1 MKIARNTD
9 ANCTI
14 AQITSPS
21 GRYIQFSYDSSYRV
35 KTATDN
41 IGRQVQYS
49 YDASGRL
56 QTVIDANNGTWTY
69 GYDSL
74 NRMTTIQDPRLI
86 TYLTNVYDSG
96 GRVYQQ
102 YLADGTSFYQF
113 NWTPTSN
120 TQNVTFTAN
129 SGSGGPPSYSVLN
142 FRNCSTCSEGFQPLI
157 SQVDVI
163 DPRGYDRRVIFN
175 QYGYPSSDTLAY
187 GKPEQETTTFA
198 YTPDNLIA
206 SATDQLSRV
215 TTFGYDVEGNTTSVT
230 QLSGTSNAITTTAEY
245 DSIFSQPILITDPL
259 GNKTTLSYD
268 TYGNVTT
275 VSDPLG
281 HQMSFAY
288 NGMGL
293 PVSFTDA
300 LQHTTQFSYDFAD
313 LVSETDPLL
322 NTTSMFRDGAGRVVT
337 VSDPLGNTTKYQYSP
352 LNQITQITGA
362 LQGVTTF
369 TYDGNGNLKTILDAR
384 QQGTNNKTVY
394 TYDNFDHLQTRT
406 DPLTRQETYVF
417 DQLGN
422 LGSFTDRRGKVTT
435 YQYDGINRR
444 TFSGYG
450 TLPGPTYESTVNDS
464 YDGGNRL
471 SKVVDSTSGTITP
484 VFDGLD
490 RLTSETTP
498 QGSVA
503 YQYDNDSNLKT
514 VTVTG
519 QSAINYYYDNANRL
533 YKVIQGSASTLINYD
548 NANRRSS
555 LTLPNGIV
563 LTYGYDND
571 SRVNSM
577 SYQLGTT
584 AVGSLTYQYDS
595 DGRRTQVGG
604 SLAATGFPTVASSAT
619 YDVANEL
626 TKWSGTTVSYDANGN
641 IQNDGIATY
650 SWNARN
656 QLIGR
661 AATTFQYDS
670 FGRRNLNAAGN
681 GLLYEGWDVTQE
693 LSGSTP
699 IANRV
704 LGGVDE
710 FFSRTDSSGAYSP
723 VTDALGSALALTNSS
738 GNITTQYGYDPF
750 GNTTNYGATSS
761 NVFQYAGREND
772 GNGLYYYRARYYSP
786 TFGRFIS
793 EDPIGFKGGINFYA
807 YARDNPINFADPSGR
822 VTANL
827 GGAGNCTFWGIS
839 FGFSAGFVVDSQG
852 NVGAYQTPVSVGGGA
867 GSGCSF
873 GLSGGGSTAHTIC
886 DFGGPF
892 VEYSANAGLGAGAGA
907 SGYTGSNSDGTPIL
921 GGSVTA
927 GIGGGADAS
936 IAGTVTSVTP
946 LAGRKTSCPNVIPPI
961 PIGIPQP
968 GPWRGDV
975 PTMNPNPED
984 PTFPLPPN
992 PFGGV

>member
-21 GRYIQFSYDSSYRV
+21 GRYVQFTYDSSYRV

-41 IGRQVQYS
+41 IGREVQYS

-74 NRMTTIQDPRLI
+74 NRMTTVQDPRLI

-175 QYGYPSSDTLAY
+175 QYGYPSSDTMAY

-198 YTPDNLIA
+198 YTPDNLI
-206 SATDQLSRV
+206 SSVTDQLGRV
-215 TTFGYDVEGNTTSVT
+215 TAYGYDVQGNTTSLT
-230 QLSGTSNAITTTAEY
+230 QLSGTSNAITTTVEY
-245 DSIFSQPILITDPL
+245 DSIFSQPIFITDPL
-259 GNKTTLSYD
+259 GNKTTISYD
-268 TYGNVTT
+268 TYGNATT
-275 VSDPLG
+275 LTDPLG

-288 NGMGL
+288 NGIGL

-322 NTTSMFRDGAGRVVT
+322 NKTSVFRDGAGRVVT
-337 VSDPLGNTTKYQYSP
+337 VTDPLGNTTKYQYSP
-352 LNQITQITGA
+352 LNQITQITDP
-362 LQGVTTF
+362 LQGVTTL
-369 TYDGNGNLKTILDAR
+369 TYDGNGNLKTVLDAR
-384 QQGTNNKTVY
+384 QQGTNNKTTY
-394 TYDNFDHLQTRT
+394 TYDNFDHLQTHT
-406 DPLTRQETYVF
+406 DPLMRQETYVL

-422 LGSFTDRRGKVTT
+422 LTSCTDRRGKVTT
-435 YQYDGINRR
+435 YQYDGISRR
-444 TFSGYG
+444 SFAGYG
-450 TLPGPTYESTVNDS
+450 TLPGPTYESTITYT

-498 QGSVA
+498 QGSVS

-514 VTVTG
+514 ATVTG
-519 QSAINYYYDNANRL
+519 QSTVNYYYDNANRL
-533 YKVIQGSASTLINYD
+533 YKVSQGSASTLINYD
-548 NANRRSS
+548 NANRRST

-563 LTYGYDND
+563 LTYGYDGD

-584 AVGSLTYQYDS
+584 SVGSLTYQYDTA
-595 DGRRTQVGG
+595 GRRIQVGG
-604 SLAATGFPTVASSAT
+604 SLAATNFPAAVGSTA
-619 YDVANEL
+619 YDAANEL
-626 TKWSGTTVSYDANGN
+626 TSWSGTTISYDANGN

-650 SWNARN
+650 SWNGRN
-656 QLIGR
+656 QLTGR
-661 AATTFQYDS
+661 ASTSFQYDA
-670 FGRRNLNAAGN
+670 FGRRTLNASGSS
-681 GLLYEGWDVTQE
+681 LLYEGADTAQE
-693 LSGSTP
+693 LSGTTP
-699 IANRV
+699 FANRV

-710 FFSRTDSSGAYSP
+710 FFSRTDSSGASSP
-723 VTDALGSALALTNSS
+723 ITDASGSTLALTNST
-738 GNITTQYGYDPF
+738 GNVTTQYGYDPF
-750 GNTTNYGATSS
+750 GNTASYGSISGNT
-761 NVFQYAGREND
+761 FQYTGREND
-772 GNGLYYYRARYYSP
+772 SNGLYFYRARYYNP
-786 TFGRFIS
+786 TLHRFIS
-793 EDPIGFKGGINFYA
+793 PDPLGFSGLSPNLYEYTFDSPTNFV
-807 YARDNPINFADPSGR
+807 DPSGLQSIIFLEDP
-822 VTANL
+822 VTVDPSLLEEAQDVAAPKQSL
-827 GGAGNCTFWGIS
+827 EMPDGGRL
-839 FGFSAGFVVDSQG
+839 D
-852 NVGAYQTPVSVGGGA
+852 
-867 GSGCSF
+867 
-873 GLSGGGSTAHTIC
+873 LSGKSHFDPDTGQEVPTPHVHDPNAPFDPPYDDVTKFPPGRARVPRPATNDDLSRAIKYNKGFLPPVVPM
-886 DFGGPF
+886 FGRKQRGD
-892 VEYSANAGLGAGAGA
+892 S
-907 SGYTGSNSDGTPIL
+907 GTPLPKYCKIH
-921 GGSVTA
+921 
-927 GIGGGADAS
+927 
-936 IAGTVTSVTP
+936 P
-946 LAGRKTSCPNVIPPI
+946 LSCS
-961 PIGIPQP
+961 
-968 GPWRGDV
+968 
-975 PTMNPNPED
+975 
-984 PTFPLPPN
+984 
-992 PFGGV
+992 